1 MDGAIDLRRLEAREV
16 GDQSSTHTKTTS
28 HQEPQSMDGYV
39 CPALLQDLLDTHLP
53 CYDPCRSLS

>member
-1 MDGAIDLRRLEAREV
+1 MDLRQPGAREV

-28 HQEPQSMDGYV
+28 HQELQSAVWTDMYARLVG
-39 CPALLQDLLDTHLP
+39 L